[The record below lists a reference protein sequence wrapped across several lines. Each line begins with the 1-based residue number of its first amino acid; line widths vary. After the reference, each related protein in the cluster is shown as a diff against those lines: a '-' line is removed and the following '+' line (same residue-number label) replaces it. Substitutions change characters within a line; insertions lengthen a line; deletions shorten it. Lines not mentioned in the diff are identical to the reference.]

1 MIRVSRSSV
10 IPLPL
15 AVLWRAV
22 RDFGAVDRWHPLV
35 ARSLIEDGRPADRVG
50 CVRHLTLKDGG
61 VIRERLLALS
71 DKEHFFSYSI
81 LESPLPVANYEA
93 TLRLLPVSDGDASY
107 ALWSVEFETAP
118 DREDELRTLVGDE
131 IFQAGFDGMKAA
143 FA

>member
-10 IPLPL
+10 ILLPL
-15 AVLWRAV
+15 SVLWRAI

-35 ARSLIEDGRPADRVG
+35 ARSFIEDDRPADAVG

-71 DKEHFFSYSI
+71 DQEHFFSYSI
-81 LESPLPVANYEA
+81 LESPLPVENYGA
-93 TLRLLPVSDGDASY
+93 TLRLLPVSDGDTSY
-107 ALWSVEFETAP
+107 VHWTVEFDTAR
-118 DREDELRTLVGDE
+118 DKEDELRALVGE
-131 IFQAGFDGMKAA
+131 KIFQAGFDGMKAA